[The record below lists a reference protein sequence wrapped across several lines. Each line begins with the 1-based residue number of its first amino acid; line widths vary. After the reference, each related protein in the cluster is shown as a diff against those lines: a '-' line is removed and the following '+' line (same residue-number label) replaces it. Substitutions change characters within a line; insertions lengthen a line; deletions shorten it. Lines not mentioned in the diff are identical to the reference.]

1 MSGSNP
7 QEDIHYNR
15 RLRGTPTVKFRN
27 RASLAVLAASILVG
41 VAFHFTPGAQRYRK
55 RLLEGEFNN
64 SEETQMKGDM
74 IFERLRED
82 FQKSKKKEE
91 MDGFKGY

>member
-15 RLRGTPTVKFRN
+15 RLRGTPSVKFRN
-27 RASLAVLAASILVG
+27 RISLAILSASILAG
-41 VAFHFTPGAQRYRK
+41 VAFHFTPGAQRLSK
-55 RLLEGEFNN
+55 RIQEGEFNN
-64 SEETQMKGDM
+64 SEETQMKSDM

-82 FQKSKKKEE
+82 FDKARKKDKT
-91 MDGFKGY
+91 DGVRGY